1 MLLHMDGNLGFDPI
15 NQRLKWAVRRAEE
28 HVRADEHTQASTCL
42 RQVASKMV
50 KESKVEVNTGL
61 SQMNKMSRITLD
73 LFTPKA
79 NELTSGL
86 GPAFLSLFEYAIAN
100 VAPTRVQVG
109 EDQQNGI
116 IVLVF
121 DRLECPDLNMR
132 DLTGKPKR
140 AHVRIPAIDLAGHGR
155 VATGANLQVRHAAW
169 ALAEVGLFD
178 FNPHA
183 DEILANASSQIF
195 RSSGWSKPSTDF
207 ETRIGDGTKVRII
220 FRRLPTEA
228 FVRRIHVPEWVSTL
242 FTDLGSHAVPEV
254 VDVDSMHPG
263 EEAVFQFGG
272 GIENYGPRSQ
282 YVMYAGKST
291 SIPQTAQQPV
301 TNFIFHPALGKGGEE
316 FTIPETK
323 LRLRLRMNRDVRR
336 LIPRPVGVEPTDKE
350 QTSAEPEESLQ
361 REPVTD
367 ESADVATAT
376 AGTKA
381 AAKSDSLCSD
391 LNLKQGYKF
400 KVADED
406 RVLHDV
412 GVDGSVLGPDDPSYL
427 GLLATLNDVK
437 LDGAEITLRYHLTVQ
452 QDDMLHT
459 NTGELVKAHRV
470 AEPNM
475 SACKLARFEFVG
487 KPIHGGP
494 RDVRDYK
501 INLMAGRELS
511 VIVTYKIDV
520 EAMADSEED

>member
-1 MLLHMDGNLGFDPI
+1 
-15 NQRLKWAVRRAEE
+15 
-28 HVRADEHTQASTCL
+28 
-42 RQVASKMV
+42 
-50 KESKVEVNTGL
+50 
-61 SQMNKMSRITLD
+61 
-73 LFTPKA
+73 
-79 NELTSGL
+79 
-86 GPAFLSLFEYAIAN
+86 
-100 VAPTRVQVG
+100 
-109 EDQQNGI
+109 
-116 IVLVF
+116 
-121 DRLECPDLNMR
+121 
-132 DLTGKPKR
+132 
-140 AHVRIPAIDLAGHGR
+140 
-155 VATGANLQVRHAAW
+155 
-169 ALAEVGLFD
+169 
-178 FNPHA
+178 
-183 DEILANASSQIF
+183 
-195 RSSGWSKPSTDF
+195 
-207 ETRIGDGTKVRII
+207 
-220 FRRLPTEA
+220 
-228 FVRRIHVPEWVSTL
+228 
-242 FTDLGSHAVPEV
+242 
-254 VDVDSMHPG
+254 VDSMHPG